1 MIRCLLIIWAT
12 LATAFAGDPAAFD
25 RANQQFHAGDF
36 SGAAAGYEQILTA
49 EGPDAAV
56 LYNLGNSY
64 QSLKQYGRAILAY
77 ERARMLTPRDPDL
90 LANLTM
96 ARKAATAFEDA
107 GSYPRLDALAG
118 TLSRNEWSWLVAG
131 SALALGWLSLLG
143 GLVRIPPRT
152 FAKRV
157 VTTVAVV
164 ACLAIAT
171 GGAALVLRRGEKG
184 RGIIVTDNTPIR
196 LSPFKTA
203 AVAGNAAAGH
213 SVRLGKKSGKFQ
225 YAELA
230 AGNLQGWVALEDAG
244 LIAD

>member
-1 MIRCLLIIWAT
+1 MIRYLLILWTT
-12 LATAFAGDPAAFD
+12 LATAFAVEAAAFD

-36 SGAAAGYEQILTA
+36 TGAAAGYGKILTDD
-49 EGPDAAV
+49 GPDAAV

-64 QSLKQYGRAILAY
+64 QSLKQYGRAVLAY
-77 ERARMLTPRDPDL
+77 ERARTLTPRDPDL

-131 SALALGWLSLLG
+131 SALALGGLSLLG
-143 GLVRIPPRT
+143 GLVPIPPRT
-152 FAKRV
+152 FAKRL

-213 SVRLGKKSGKFQ
+213 SVRLGKKSGNFQ

>member
-1 MIRCLLIIWAT
+1 MIRSLLILWAM
-12 LATAFAGDPAAFD
+12 LATAFAGESAAFE

-36 SGAAAGYEQILTA
+36 TGAATGYEKILTDD
-49 EGPDAAV
+49 GPDAAV

-90 LANLTM
+90 LANLRL

-107 GSYPRLDALAG
+107 GPYPRLDALAG

-131 SALALGWLSLLG
+131 SALALGGMFLLG
-143 GLVRIPPRT
+143 GLVRISPRT
-152 FAKRV
+152 FAKRL
-157 VTTVAVV
+157 VTTVVV
-164 ACLAIAT
+164 VCCLLIAT
-171 GGAALVLRRGEKG
+171 GSAVLVLRRGEKG
-184 RGIIVTDNTPIR
+184 RGIIVTDNAPIR

-213 SVRLGKKSGKFQ
+213 SVRLGKKSGNFQ